1 MCKNN
6 KQAFLIML
14 SGEPVGFLDHIKM
27 YDDEDIDF
35 FIHVDMSCSNS
46 YVETVRNFSLEKSH
60 VTFLNQI
67 RGSWGDFSL
76 VNIELL
82 LLKKATQRDNYQYFH
97 LMSGSDYLLKNP
109 EEIKSFFN
117 EHYPSNFVNFERE
130 CELDKKRPL
139 FKLLTLKLPIQSK
152 KLKYGISSRELQLR
166 IFLSRKSI
174 VRNKNYGLKFRKGSQ
189 WISITDKA
197 ARYILESSEIIE
209 NTFNGTLIP
218 DELFV
223 QSILYSSSQFR
234 NTISG
239 NNLRYI
245 DWERGLPYVFKSS
258 DLKEL
263 KKASDNWFIARK
275 YSFKNVTN

>member
-6 KQAFLIML
+6 KHAFLIML

-109 EEIKSFFN
+109 EEIKSFFK
-117 EHYPSNFVNFERE
+117 EYYPSNFVNFERE

-139 FKLLTLKLPIQSK
+139 FKLLALKLPIQSK

>member
-1 MCKNN
+1 
-6 KQAFLIML
+6 ML